1 MSEILSC
8 QKSGALWLTLNR
20 ADALNA
26 LTNSMLDVLLTEL
39 QRAVSDTNVRAIVFT
54 GAGSKAFCSGI
65 DLTQRQTLSTEEKGD
80 QSRRVLELVKCV
92 CRFPKPTIAEI
103 GGWCLGAGLELALA
117 CDLRI
122 GAKDSRFGFPEMTL
136 GAYPGGGG
144 AVLLPRLIG
153 RAKAL
158 ELLLSARRLDAMQAL
173 QLGLISEVVSRTA
186 LDDAASQAANGIAA
200 LAPLAVAALKKSID
214 GGLDLSLDEAFTA
227 DQLMRRPLDATNDYQ
242 EGLTAHKQKRTPVF
256 TGT

>member
-26 LTNSMLDVLLTEL
+26 LTNAMLDVLLTEL

-65 DLTQRQTLSTEEKGD
+65 DLTQRQTLSTEEKGE

-92 CRFPKPTIAEI
+92 CRFPKPTIAAI

-122 GAKDSRFGFPEMTL
+122 GAEDSRFGFPEMTL

-173 QLGLISEVVSRTA
+173 QLGLISDVVSRTA

-227 DQLMRRPLDATNDYQ
+227 DHLMRRPLDATNAYQ
-242 EGLTAHKQKRTPVF
+242 EGLTAPKQKRTPVF

>member
-92 CRFPKPTIAEI
+92 CRFPKPTIAAI

-122 GAKDSRFGFPEMTL
+122 GAEDSRFGFPEMTL

-242 EGLTAHKQKRTPVF
+242 EGLKAHKQKRTPVF